1 MSIYFFFNC
10 TLNSRIAENYKTVSA
25 KNAFFEYY
33 EVIIML
39 PVIIIKPSGHS

>member
-10 TLNSRIAENYKTVSA
+10 TFNRRIAENYKTVSD
-25 KNAFFEYY
+25 KKPFFEYY

-39 PVIIIKPSGHS
+39 HVIIIKPSGHS